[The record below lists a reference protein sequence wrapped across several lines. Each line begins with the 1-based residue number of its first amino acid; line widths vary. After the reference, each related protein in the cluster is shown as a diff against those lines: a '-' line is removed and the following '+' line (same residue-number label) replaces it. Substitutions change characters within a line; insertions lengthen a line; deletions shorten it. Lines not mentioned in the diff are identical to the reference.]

1 MKRCPKCSIRY
12 SDMWNT
18 CMLCKIPL
26 ESGSLI
32 SKVFSKARHS
42 SNYLFPIIEKTI
54 DQADILFLYLDTDLR
69 PMMCNTAIEHVTGYT
84 RKEIFKSDWL
94 SAIFK
99 DNKSKKE
106 MFKAVLLSCLSSIKS
121 RAYEGSIIKKDGTEC
136 ALSWRNTAIVD
147 ANKEVLGILCT
158 AQDITEYKSTEDDVA
173 ASSERLRDIFASI
186 KDYALITTNLLN
198 KITYYGI
205 GAVELFDWKKDMILE
220 DISTLFLGKNKDTM
234 TSRIKKSIAASGRFE
249 EEILLER
256 GSKAFSSILTVST
269 LVNNKNKRSGYVY
282 IIRDITENKKL
293 QKQMIYNEKMA
304 AIGQLAAG
312 VAHEI
317 NNPLLVIL
325 GRLDMLDMNETK
337 LSNDV
342 SKTIETVK
350 TQAKRMRVIVDRLLS
365 YSRKKAVRMDTIDV
379 NEILKTIAPLVAYYP
394 EFQKIVWKEQLAD
407 HLPKVRGDFNQL
419 QEAFLN
425 ICINACQA
433 MPNGGSLTIESN
445 YIEESLVAVK
455 INDTGVGIKQEH
467 IAKLFTPFFTTKDNG
482 TGLGLAICHNVINAH
497 SGSVVVDSQPEKG
510 TTFCIKLPAL
520 KNKE

>member
-1 MKRCPKCSIRY
+1 
-12 SDMWNT
+12 MWNT
-18 CMLCKIPL
+18 CILCKVPL
-26 ESGSLI
+26 EPESLI
-32 SKVFSKARHS
+32 SKAFSKTRHS

-54 DQADILFLYLDTDLR
+54 DQADILFLYLDTDLK
-69 PMMCNTAIEHVTGYT
+69 PMMCNAAIEHVTGYT

-94 SAIFK
+94 NTVFK
-99 DNKSKKE
+99 NNKSKKE
-106 MFKAVLLSCLSSIKS
+106 IFKAVLSSCLSSIKS

-147 ANKEVLGILCT
+147 ANKKTLGILCT
-158 AQDITEYKSTEDDVA
+158 AQDITEYKAIEDDA
-173 ASSERLRDIFASI
+173 TASSESLRDMFASI
-186 KDYALITTNLLN
+186 KDYAFITTNLSN
-198 KITYYGI
+198 KITYYGV
-205 GAVELFDWKKDMILE
+205 GAVELFDWKKDMSLE
-220 DISTLFLGKNKDTM
+220 DISTLFVGKNKDAM
-234 TSRIKKSIAASGRFE
+234 TSRIKNSITASGKFE

-256 GSKAFSSILTVST
+256 GSKAFPSILAVSA

-293 QKQMIYNEKMA
+293 QKTMIYNEKMA

-325 GRLDMLDMNETK
+325 GRLDMLDINETK
-337 LSNDV
+337 LSSDV
-342 SKTIETVK
+342 RKTFETVK

-365 YSRKKAVRMDTIDV
+365 YSRKKEVRMDTIDV
-379 NEILKTIAPLVAYYP
+379 NEILKTIAPLVSYYP
-394 EFQKIVWKEQLAD
+394 EFQKIVWKEHLAD
-407 HLPKVRGDFNQL
+407 NLPKIKGDFNQL
-419 QEAFLN
+419 QEVFLN

-433 MPNGGSLTIESN
+433 MPDGGSLTIESN
-445 YIEESLVAVK
+445 YVDDSLVAVK

-482 TGLGLAICHNVINAH
+482 TGLGLAICHNVISAH
-497 SGSVVVDSQPEKG
+497 SGSVVVESQLNKG
-510 TTFCIKLPAL
+510 TTFYIKLPAL